1 MKDGVIMKEKFCLDS
16 ERDRMEDCS
25 LEMVSESFMIRRVVI
40 EKVSLGDTREK
51 RRDIKSRR
59 SLFSPQVV
67 AQLLQEDFR
76 HQEESPQMTSRRL

>member
-16 ERDRMEDCS
+16 ERDRTEDCS
-25 LEMVSESFMIRRVVI
+25 LEIVSESFMIRRVVI
-40 EKVSLGDTREK
+40 EKVDLGDTRER

-67 AQLLQEDFR
+67 AKLLLQ
-76 HQEESPQMTSRRL
+76 TYLLN